1 MEPDTDRIQ
10 LLRSCSLF
18 SEMSDETLARI
29 AGLVQSTSV
38 RAREE
43 LFHRG
48 DDGSQLYIL
57 VRGRMKVVASSADS
71 GEDLVL
77 NLIGPGE
84 VVGELAILTGSQ
96 RTATIEAVDVCELL
110 VLDRRSLF
118 AALSE
123 DASASLSLARVLA
136 ERLEHLSDNLADLK
150 FTKLPQRLAKRLLD
164 LAEVHGEERED
175 GVRIKLRL
183 SQGEWGNVVGAT
195 RESINKQLGSWKKAG
210 IVETERGFLVV
221 KKPDELRRIAGQ
233 SPG

>member
-1 MEPDTDRIQ
+1 MEPDTNRIQ

-110 VLDRRSLF
+110 VPKRNATLPYL
-118 AALSE
+118 
-123 DASASLSLARVLA
+123 
-136 ERLEHLSDNLADLK
+136 
-150 FTKLPQRLAKRLLD
+150 TKL
-164 LAEVHGEERED
+164 
-175 GVRIKLRL
+175 
-183 SQGEWGNVVGAT
+183 
-195 RESINKQLGSWKKAG
+195 
-210 IVETERGFLVV
+210 
-221 KKPDELRRIAGQ
+221 
-233 SPG
+233 